1 MGKLFDHKLCTF
13 RSGKIFQI
21 VLSRYW
27 ETDLSEKFFSKGKI
41 NDTISFVELLFYFF
55 IFHVRFV
62 FALWKFLRNLRQIV
76 YPYLWNFSN
85 DDFETYEN
93 ISPVSYLSPPTIRFF
108 NKCKLLERLEN
119 CQARRWEIFFSS
131 QIYFLYENFSLF
143 QTRSSRI
150 GPVTPREMQPLVSN
164 HPLVTHPAV
173 PDPFSLHWLLAKK
186 KKKQKYIYFLSPSF
200 SSSSRL
206 KTRDTRT
213 RSLSLFILFHLE
225 FLIHK
230 STN

>member
-150 GPVTPREMQPLVSN
+150 GPVTPREIQPLVSN

-186 KKKQKYIYFLSPSF
+186 KTKIYIF
-200 SSSSRL
+200 
-206 KTRDTRT
+206 
-213 RSLSLFILFHLE
+213 SLSFFLFLFETKNSRHSYPQFILIYIFHLE

>member
-55 IFHVRFV
+55 IFDVRFV
-62 FALWKFLRNLRQIV
+62 FENSYEISAKSFIPIFEIFQTMILKRMKIFLLFHIYLHQRFAFSINVNYSRDWRIVKLEDEKFSFHLKFIFFMKISVSFRLGLRESVQ
-76 YPYLWNFSN
+76 W
-85 DDFETYEN
+85 
-93 ISPVSYLSPPTIRFF
+93 
-108 NKCKLLERLEN
+108 LLERCNLSFRTIPWSLI
-119 CQARRWEIFFSS
+119 QLYPTPFLSIGSW
-131 QIYFLYENFSLF
+131 QKKKTKIYIFSLSF
-143 QTRSSRI
+143 FLFLFETKNSRHSY
-150 GPVTPREMQPLVSN
+150 PQ
-164 HPLVTHPAV
+164 
-173 PDPFSLHWLLAKK
+173 
-186 KKKQKYIYFLSPSF
+186 
-200 SSSSRL
+200 
-206 KTRDTRT
+206 
-213 RSLSLFILFHLE
+213 FILIYIFHLE

>member
-55 IFHVRFV
+55 YLPCSFR
-62 FALWKFLRNLRQIV
+62 LWKFLRNLRQIV

-186 KKKQKYIYFLSPSF
+186 KKKKYIYFLSLSF